1 MGENP
6 EVFFDWANGG
16 IANSAKRGVKA
27 EFATDQRELSNANSA
42 LTTLLMAPAGP
53 YSDSLMDAPNGTAP
67 RSGCNSFFKVA
78 PNITRIF
85 VILIKVFFGSQRRKD
100 AVLNH
105 YVIFWKHCREV
116 HPDSRNRKR
125 LDWNAIVQWRGHL
138 ECPRHF

>member
-6 EVFFDWANGG
+6 EKVLLG
-16 IANSAKRGVKA
+16 GVKA

-105 YVIFWKHCREV
+105 YVIFWKHCRDD
-116 HPDSRNRKR
+116 HPASREPE
-125 LDWNAIVQWRGHL
+125 ASGL
-138 ECPRHF
+138 ECNCSVAGSLGVSPSHLAEL